1 MAAAVKSTTRRSRCS
16 SARRS
21 WKAGRRAAD
30 HRGAVRATE
39 TAGGGPRLPDGP
51 GVTRIGGP
59 ETEIAIGDPDPEK
72 AIGEDPVQAVAV
84 ASATRGARETTAGP
98 VATAEIET
106 EEAATVSP
114 GQAQLEPRADKKTT
128 QRDGVPRVE
137 RTPFRPLAGTGT
149 IAEPSAMPAQAARR
163 SPETELWCL
172 GSWRIPVMTSSSE
185 ALVFVYVIRMFGG
198 QDR

>member
-1 MAAAVKSTTRRSRCS
+1 M
-16 SARRS
+16 
-21 WKAGRRAAD
+21 
-30 HRGAVRATE
+30 TE
-39 TAGGGPRLPDGP
+39 TAGGGPRLLDGP

-114 GQAQLEPRADKKTT
+114 GQAQLEPTADRKTT
-128 QRDGVPRVE
+128 RRDGVPRVE